1 MTSKSFETEVIHAM
15 SKPDSRTRAVSPSI
29 VPAVAYA
36 FSDVESAIETVMGN
50 NDDVYYGR
58 YGNPTIKLLEEKIA
72 FLEGGEAA
80 LAVSSG
86 MAAISN
92 ALLCYLTSGDHVLV
106 TKDIYGGTHHFL
118 TVLAPRF
125 GIEFDFVDCT
135 DLEVVSA
142 AIKENTKVLYIE
154 TPSNPSL
161 TILDIKALS
170 ELAHAHGLSVVI
182 DNTFMTPLLQRPL
195 ELGADLVVHSA
206 TKYINGHGDVI
217 AGLMIGN
224 QDDITFI
231 RKNLMGDLGQ
241 NLNAWDAYLILR
253 GIKTMA
259 IRMKKHNENA
269 MAIANFLQQHP
280 FIAKVNY
287 PGLVSHPQYKLAQLQ
302 MKGMGGIVTFELKG
316 DFETAK
322 RFLNQ
327 LDLAMISFSLGDPET
342 LVQHPASMT
351 HASIPKE
358 QREKFGISDGLIRLS
373 AGLEDAKDIIDD
385 LNNALSVVYA
395 ESLMELNYSK

>member
-1 MTSKSFETEVIHAM
+1 MRTRSLETEIIHAIT
-15 SKPDSRTRAVSPSI
+15 KPDEKTRAVSPSI

-36 FSDVESAIETVMGN
+36 FTDVESAIDTVMGKTN
-50 NDDVYYGR
+50 DVYYGR

-72 FLEGGEAA
+72 FLEQGEEA
-80 LAVSSG
+80 LALSSG

-135 DLEVVSA
+135 DLEAVA
-142 AIKENTKVLYIE
+142 ASIKSNTKVLYIE

-170 ELAHAHGLSVVI
+170 KLAHEQGLAVI
-182 DNTFMTPLLQRPL
+182 VDNTFMTPLLQRPL
-195 ELGADLVVHSA
+195 DLGADLVVHSA

-217 AGLMIGN
+217 AGLVVGN
-224 QDDITFI
+224 KRDISFI

-241 NLNAWDAYLILR
+241 NLNAWEAYMILR

-269 MAIANFLQQHP
+269 LAIAEFLNEHP
-280 FIAKVNY
+280 FISKVNY
-287 PGLVSHPQYKLAQLQ
+287 PGLISHPQYELAQTQ
-302 MKGMGGIVTFELKG
+302 MEGMGGIVTFELKG
-316 DFETAK
+316 DFDTAK

-327 LDLAMISFSLGDPET
+327 LELAMISFSLGDPET

-351 HASIPKE
+351 HASIPKSE
-358 QREKFGISDGLIRLS
+358 REKFGISDGLIRLS
-373 AGLEDAKDIIDD
+373 AGLENADDIIED
-385 LNNALSVVYA
+385 LKNSLLIVSNELQKELS
-395 ESLMELNYSK
+395 YSI